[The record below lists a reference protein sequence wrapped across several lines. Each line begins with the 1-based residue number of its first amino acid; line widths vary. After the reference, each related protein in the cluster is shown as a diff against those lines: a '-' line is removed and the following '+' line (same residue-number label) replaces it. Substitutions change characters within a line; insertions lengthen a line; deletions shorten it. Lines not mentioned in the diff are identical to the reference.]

1 VSHALAA
8 VLLAG
13 GLGAGLLGLGGRLGG
28 TGVGERWLRGWTL
41 LWWIVALA
49 ASVAGP
55 RTAAALGLAVGA
67 LGAVALAISRDRPG
81 RAALALAAALGAGA
95 PLWLLPPT
103 FYDTLVYHLGLPWSW
118 LINASFDPIE
128 HHVFSHFPLA
138 GSTVFL
144 LPVAVGLPEVAAAL
158 HLLTFA
164 AVLVTAAR
172 VARALGAGRWAAL
185 APVLVLG
192 CWHAVWV
199 ASVAAADHLVL
210 LGIAVALERLAAGE
224 RGMRAA
230 VAFGLAL
237 GLAAA
242 AKYAALVPVAAIL
255 AAGVTVL
262 GWRTSL
268 LAGGVAAGV
277 SSFWWLRNLLTTGNP
292 VYPLLFGGRG
302 WSPADAE
309 RWASLVH
316 EGVADPGGPGA
327 GLARLVV
334 PPGGLGWWLSLAL
347 PLALVP
353 LARTSPRRRPALA
366 IALAGA
372 LALVGWLVTSQTAR
386 YALPVALVVA
396 ILAAVGAALLR
407 PTVARLAAVVL
418 LVAVGHGIAS
428 LGGFLFGPLGL
439 ATALRSVEEWRA
451 AVTINDPAPVYRAAT
466 PLISGGDRVLVV
478 GEGRGWGCPGPYHVS
493 SPYDRQLLETVVD
506 VAASP
511 ADVAT
516 RLRRDGFTHL
526 VVNWGE
532 VRRLGGPDY
541 RVLRVERPAQR
552 AVLRGFLSDHT
563 VVVWRAGDLEVRALA
578 GPGAP

>member
-1 VSHALAA
+1 MSHALAA

-28 TGVGERWLRGWTL
+28 AGVGERWLRGWTL
-41 LWWIVALA
+41 LWWIVALG

-55 RTAAALGLAVGA
+55 RAAAALGLAVGA
-67 LGAVALAISRDRPG
+67 LGVVALATSRDRPE
-81 RAALALAAALGAGA
+81 RAALAIAAALGAGA

-103 FYDTLVYHLGLPWSW
+103 FYDTLVYHLGLPWGW
-118 LINASFDPIE
+118 LANRSFAPFE

-164 AVLVTAAR
+164 VVLITTAR
-172 VARALGAGRWAAL
+172 VARALGAGRWAVL

-210 LGIAVALERLAAGE
+210 LGVAVAFERLAAGE
-224 RGMRAA
+224 RGTRAA

-255 AAGVTVL
+255 AAGVAVL

-268 LAGGVAAGV
+268 LAGAVAAGV

-309 RWASLVH
+309 RWAALVR
-316 EGVADPGGPGA
+316 EGVADPGGPAA
-327 GLARLVV
+327 GLARLVM
-334 PPGGLGWWLSLAL
+334 PPGGLGWWLPLAL

-366 IALAGA
+366 IAMAGA
-372 LALVGWLVTSQTAR
+372 LTLVGWLVTAQTAR

-396 ILAAVGAALLR
+396 ILAAVGTALLQ
-407 PTVARLAAVVL
+407 PTVARFAAGVL
-418 LVAVGHGIAS
+418 LVAAGHGIAS
-428 LGGFLFGPLGL
+428 LGGFLFGPLDL
-439 ATALRSVEEWRA
+439 ATASRSVEEWRA
-451 AVTINDPAPVYRAAT
+451 AVTVNDPAPAYRAAAA
-466 PLISGGDRVLVV
+466 LITGRDRVLVV

-493 SPYDRQLLETVVD
+493 SPYDRQLLEAVVD
-506 VAASP
+506 AAASA
-511 ADVAT
+511 ADVAS

-541 RVLRVERPAQR
+541 RVLRFERPAQR

-578 GPGAP
+578 GPEAP